1 MLEMRCQQSKSKV
14 CHLLLVFKCQ
24 VRQVILVQEEWVQK
38 SKIQHQSSQYLH
50 MLESRIFIC
59 LKLEVQSQTERTQF
73 LGKQD
78 ITSNSA
84 LLDCILKGFAPTE
97 HLSISRYLY
106 CRIVHFW
113 IPGFKYSGSLS
124 DVMMN
129 FFPFSFFLFFFSF
142 KSVLFC
148 CFETNSSVL
157 FKLIKKSEGNLKFLY
172 LHLLHCNNY
181 FFHSHKHT
189 PFNCNRTNRYKTHIQ

>member
-129 FFPFSFFLFFFSF
+129 FFPFSFFFLL
-142 KSVLFC
+142 KVFC
-148 CFETNSSVL
+148 SAAL
-157 FKLIKKSEGNLKFLY
+157 KLIPQFKLIKKSEGNLKFLY

-189 PFNCNRTNRYKTHIQ
+189 PFNCNRANRYKTHIQ